1 MLIDSC
7 KDYSEGL
14 TLNGYYPD
22 SYNIQQIKILP
33 ITNLGVD
40 NTSVANPSGNIT
52 LSIQSTNNGLVI
64 APIMGKN
71 DHIQFSD
78 QINDNTLDVYEA

>member
-52 LSIQSTNNGLVI
+52 LSI
-64 APIMGKN
+64 
-71 DHIQFSD
+71 
-78 QINDNTLDVYEA
+78 